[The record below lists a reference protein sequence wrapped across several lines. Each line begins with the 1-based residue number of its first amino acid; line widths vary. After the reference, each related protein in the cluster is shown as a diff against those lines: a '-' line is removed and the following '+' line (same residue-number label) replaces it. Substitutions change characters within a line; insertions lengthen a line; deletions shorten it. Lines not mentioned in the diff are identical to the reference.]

1 MLVQQGSARNFAIDR
16 RLACTLAAVAGALNA
31 SAFYAVGFFSANMTG
46 NISTL
51 SDHLALGQF
60 GPAAVYILIVLAF
73 VVGAVCS
80 TLLISAGHARGF
92 AGIYALVILFEAG
105 GMAVLG
111 CLQVWLESGLRTPFV
126 VLGLAY
132 LMGVQNAVVTRI
144 SEARVRTTHVS
155 GMATDIGI
163 EIGLL
168 IDSAFRRGLPSEMA
182 AVRARLQLHLETIL
196 AFLGG
201 GVLGVALYRGIGGAM
216 FWIAAFILAAISLR
230 GLTQARQSTVN
241 RADFP
246 MDNDL

>member
-1 MLVQQGSARNFAIDR
+1 MLVQQGEARNFAVDR

-60 GPAAVYILIVLAF
+60 GPAVVYILIVVAF
-73 VVGAVCS
+73 IVGAACS
-80 TLLISAGHARGF
+80 TLLISLGQSRGF

-105 GMAVLG
+105 GMVLLG
-111 CLQVWLESGLRTPFV
+111 GLQIWLSSGVRTPVV

-132 LMGVQNAVVTRI
+132 LMGLQNAVVTRI

-182 AVRARLQLHLETIL
+182 AVRTRLQLHLETIL

-216 FWIAAFILAAISLR
+216 FWIAAGILAAISLR
-230 GLTQARQSTVN
+230 GLAQARQSTVN